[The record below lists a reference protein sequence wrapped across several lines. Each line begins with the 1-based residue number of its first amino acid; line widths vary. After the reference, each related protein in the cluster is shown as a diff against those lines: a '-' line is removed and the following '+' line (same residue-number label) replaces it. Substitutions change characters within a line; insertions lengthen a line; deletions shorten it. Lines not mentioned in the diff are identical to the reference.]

1 MKTVAQQIAL
11 AIVCLSATANLA
23 SAQQAVLYDFSASW
37 CGPCQ
42 QMKPI
47 VHKLER
53 EGFPVKV
60 VDIDQNPNLARQY
73 NVSSIPAFVLVVNG
87 KEVAREVGRTTEG
100 QLRRMLA
107 SIPKPAATPSAPP
120 QQQLMANTAVPAGA
134 PKVIGRGN
142 TGYEQPRLGNPS
154 SFPSTQPQTTPAAPV
169 SQPSAPATPQQYP
182 SNPEPF
188 PADTVLAGNS
198 TTADP
203 SAPVIRAQFD
213 ERENVTKPTPH
224 IDSRAA
230 NVRIRIRDEK
240 GINYGSGTVIDS
252 RPGITYVLTCGH
264 IFRNVTDA
272 SKIDIDIFVG
282 ERFESFVGTVVKYD
296 LDADVGLISLPTDG
310 ALPVARLA
318 QVPSKLSEGDSVISV
333 GCSGGQNPTVE
344 NLSVTA
350 LNRYTGPDNI
360 ECTGV
365 PVQGRSGGGLF
376 NENNEVVG
384 VCIAADPKEKQGLYA
399 GLQPV
404 VELLEGCGLAHTIRR
419 QTPAGDSQIL
429 VQTDATVPA
438 MPEAAPTAPQAPGPF
453 ETAAAAPVSITP
465 TAAPAAM
472 DPATLQALQAA
483 QGAKLTII
491 IENPQNPGQPQVVVV
506 PSATP
511 RLLAD
516 LTGELGSAQTVV
528 ANSSPAATEF
538 IPTEM
543 VTPPQAYAAPTIK
556 RELRVEDRS
565 ETMPTD
571 FSAAQPYR
579 RVRQ

>member
-53 EGFPVKV
+53 EGFPVQV

-120 QQQLMANTAVPAGA
+120 QQMMANTATPQTPHNV
-134 PKVIGRGN
+134 VGRGN
-142 TGYEQPRLGNPS
+142 TGYEQPRLGSPS
-154 SFPSTQPQTTPAAPV
+154 AFPGNQPPTTPAAPV
-169 SQPSAPATPQQYP
+169 SQPTAPASPQQYP
-182 SNPEPF
+182 ANPEPF
-188 PADTVLAGNS
+188 PAETILASNS
-198 TTADP
+198 TAADAD
-203 SAPVIRAQFD
+203 APVIRAQFD

-252 RPGITYVLTCGH
+252 RPGNTFVLTCGH
-264 IFRNVTDA
+264 IFRNVTDS
-272 SKIDIDIFVG
+272 SKIDIDIFVDD
-282 ERFESFVGTVVKYD
+282 RFESFVGTVVKYD
-296 LDADVGLISLPTDG
+296 LDADVGLISVPTDG

-318 QVPSKLSEGDSVISV
+318 QIPSKLSEGDSVISV
-333 GCSGGQNPTVE
+333 GCSGGQNPTIE
-344 NLSVTA
+344 SLSVTA

-376 NENNEVVG
+376 NEDNEVVG
-384 VCIAADPKEKQGLYA
+384 VCIAADPKEKRGLYA

-419 QTPAGDSQIL
+419 QTPTGDSQIL
-429 VQTDATVPA
+429 VQTDASVPA
-438 MPEAAPTAPQAPGPF
+438 MAEAAAPQAPGPF
-453 ETAAAAPVSITP
+453 DAAGDAPVAITP
-465 TAAPAAM
+465 AATASLN
-472 DPATLQALQAA
+472 PATLQALQAA

-491 IENPQNPGQPQVVVV
+491 IENPQNPGQPQVVVI

-516 LTGELGSAQTVV
+516 LTGELNPSQTVV
-528 ANSSPAATEF
+528 ANSSPPATEF

-556 RELRVEDRS
+556 RELRIEDRS